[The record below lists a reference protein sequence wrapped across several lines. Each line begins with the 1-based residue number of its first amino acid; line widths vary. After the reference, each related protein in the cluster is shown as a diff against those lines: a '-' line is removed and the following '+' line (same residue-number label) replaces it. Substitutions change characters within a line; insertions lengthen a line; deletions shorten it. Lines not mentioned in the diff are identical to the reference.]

1 MKLAFLGRIA
11 LCFLL
16 LLAKQAAAQST
27 TGTVTGVVTDS
38 AGAPVPQANVKLS
51 SEATG
56 FSQTAPTNNDGAYV
70 FPLVAPGSYQITFER
85 EGFQR
90 LVRTF
95 TLEVAQQARIDGQLT
110 IGQVTESVNVSATA
124 VLLEATSSNLGQV
137 VTNRQVTELPLNGRN
152 PFALA
157 ALTPGV
163 TPLASFGAG
172 LTGARGAAQ
181 TAGVNNFTSNGGLTG
196 ANEILLDGI
205 PITVCC
211 QGQPALIPTI
221 DTTEE
226 FKVQT
231 NTSPAEFG
239 RTSGGILNILTKS
252 GTNQFHGTLYEFFR
266 NEKLDSANFFVNR
279 AGTNPIPGR
288 DDRRTPLRY
297 NQYGAAVGGPV
308 VIPKLYNGRDRTF
321 FFANFEITNLRR
333 SLFRTFSVPTAAMRT
348 GNLSEAPFDIYDPAT
363 TAPNPSAPGRYT
375 RTPFP
380 NRMIPS
386 NRIAPVSL
394 NILQLYPQPQ
404 RPGIVN
410 NLDSVA
416 SSRDDD
422 KQISFRAD
430 HNFTQTYRIFG
441 RYSKLWNDHY
451 EPNYW
456 NSASSPAGFN
466 QFIKGHTLVLDQI
479 WTLRPTLL
487 FNFRYGF
494 ARQRNFR
501 DPYSLGTDLGALGF
515 SQLYT
520 TQVQENFLPAI
531 GINGFNGNDETG
543 NQRFT
548 RYSHNLAAATSI
560 VRSSHSMKFG
570 WDGRMFID
578 HNASLGNP
586 GGNFSF
592 GTNFTSGPDPVQAV
606 PGGQAPYLGFASFL
620 LGVPTGGQI
629 TYSDATS
636 QTGFYHALYFQDDWR
651 VTQKLTL
658 NLGLRWEMETGPVE
672 RYNRIAT
679 IDPNIPSPLAQ
690 QTGLP
695 LTGGLEFRGVNGAP
709 RSRYKTDGNN
719 FGPRFGF
726 AYSATQKTV
735 FRGGIG
741 VFYGPGLVRL
751 FNGGNPGFTVT
762 TPFVSTID
770 SVTPVGNLTNPFPSG
785 LFPLAGSS
793 QGAAS
798 QVGAGIAALLWD
810 TPLPYSLQ
818 WNFGVQRELPASI
831 AVNLSYAGNRGV
843 KLPINRQ
850 LNALNPIY
858 YGQPGDASR
867 VAELNATVPNPFYN
881 VITGGTLSAA
891 QIQRNQLLRAY
902 PHFTS
907 FGPNFVGEGNS
918 TYHALQV
925 SLQKRL
931 SHGLLSTFSYTF
943 SKNLGDVNMLT
954 TSFFDAGQNPGYQNE
969 FDRSL
974 DRSVLGSDFPHR
986 LVWSAVY
993 ELPFGRGRSI
1003 GTDMPGWVSAIVGGW
1018 QTNAIYTYQSGQALN
1033 FGVSGAPA
1041 YAGNRASFAG
1051 AASVQTEGSITD
1063 RLGGASGGSGY
1074 LNAAAFRVPRS
1085 FEFGDTPRLDGRN
1098 RGPASTNL
1106 DFSLIKNFFFKEGVK
1121 LQLRGEAFNVTNTPV
1136 FGLPN
1141 TTVGNPGFGVIGSQA
1156 NQPRNLQIA
1165 LKLVW

>member
-1 MKLAFLGRIA
+1 M
-11 LCFLL
+11 LL
-16 LLAKQAAAQST
+16 VGILLTVPAVAQT
-27 TGTVTGVVTDS
+27 TAGTVTGIITDS
-38 AGAPVPQANVKLS
+38 AGAAIPQATVKLS

-56 FSQTAPTNNDGAYV
+56 FAQTVTTGGEGAYV
-70 FPLVAPGSYQITFER
+70 FPLVSPGSYQITVER

-90 LVRTF
+90 LVRAF
-95 TLEVAQQARIDGQLT
+95 ALEVAQQARIDAQLT
-110 IGQVTESVNVSATA
+110 VGQITESVNVSASA
-124 VLLEATSSNLGQV
+124 VLLETTSSNLGQV

-172 LTGARGAAQ
+172 LTAARGAAQ
-181 TAGVNNFTSNGGLTG
+181 TAGVNNFTANGGMTG

-252 GTNQFHGTLYEFFR
+252 GTNRFRGSAYEFFR
-266 NEKLDSANFFVNR
+266 NEKLDAANFFVNR

-288 DDRRTPLRY
+288 ADRRTPLRY
-297 NQYGAAVGGPV
+297 NQYGAAAGGPV
-308 VIPKLYNGRDRTF
+308 VLPKLYNGRDRTF

-348 GNLSEAPFDIYDPAT
+348 GDLSEAPFDIFDPLT
-363 TAPNPSAPGRYT
+363 TTPNPSAPGRYT
-375 RTPFP
+375 RTAFP
-380 NRMIPS
+380 NKLIPA
-386 NRIAPVSL
+386 NRIPAVSR
-394 NILQLYPQPQ
+394 NILQLYPLPQ

-422 KQISFRAD
+422 KQLSFRVD
-430 HNFTQTYRIFG
+430 HNFTQKYRIFG
-441 RYSKLWNDHY
+441 RYSRLWNDHY

-456 NSASSPAGFN
+456 NSVSSPAGFN
-466 QFIKGHTLVLDQI
+466 QFIKSHTLVLDQI
-479 WTLRPTLL
+479 WTLKPTLL

-520 TQVQENFLPAI
+520 TQVQERFLPAI
-531 GINGFNGNDETG
+531 SITGFNGNDETG

-548 RYSHNLAAATSI
+548 RYSHNLAAAVSV
-560 VRSSHSMKFG
+560 VRSSHNMKFG

-592 GTNFTSGPDPVQAV
+592 ASTFTSGPDPVQAV
-606 PGGQAPYLGFASFL
+606 PGGQAPFLGFATFL
-620 LGVPTGGQI
+620 LGTPTSGQI

-636 QTGFYHALYFQDDWR
+636 QTGYYHALYFQDDWR

-679 IDPNIPSPLAQ
+679 VEPDIPSPLAQ
-690 QTGLP
+690 PTGLP
-695 LTGGLEFRGVNGAP
+695 LRGGLEFRGVNGAP
-709 RSRYKTDGNN
+709 RSRYNTDANN
-719 FGPRFGF
+719 IGPRFGF

-751 FNGGNPGFTVT
+751 FNAGNPGFTVT
-762 TPFVSTID
+762 TPFVATID
-770 SVTPVGNLTNPFPSG
+770 SVTPVGNLTNPFPTG
-785 LFPLAGSS
+785 LFPLTGSS

-798 QVGAGIAALLWD
+798 LVGGSVSALKWD
-810 TPLPYSLQ
+810 TPLPYSAQ

-831 AVNLSYAGNRGV
+831 AVNISYAGNHGV
-843 KLPINRQ
+843 RLPINRN
-850 LNALNPIY
+850 LNALNPVY
-858 YGQPGDASR
+858 YGAPGDAAR
-867 VAELNATVPNPFYN
+867 VAELNATVPNPFFG
-881 VITGGTLSAA
+881 IISGGTLAAA
-891 QIQRNQLLRAY
+891 QVQRNQLLRAY
-902 PHFTS
+902 PHFIG
-907 FGPNFVGEGNS
+907 FGNNFVGEGNS
-918 TYHALQV
+918 TYHALQLSV
-925 SLQKRL
+925 QKRL

-943 SKNLGDVNMLT
+943 SKNIGDVNMLT

-974 DRSVLGSDFPHR
+974 DRSVLGADFPYR

-993 ELPFGRGRSI
+993 ELPFGRGRRI
-1003 GTDMPGWVSAIVGGW
+1003 GKDVSGWLNTIVGGW

-1033 FGVSGAPA
+1033 FGVAGAPA
-1041 YAGNRASFAG
+1041 YAGNRASFTG
-1051 AASVQTEGSITD
+1051 VTQVQTEGDVTG
-1063 RLGGASGGSGY
+1063 RLRRIGRSGIPERSGIPRSTFIRVRRYTASGREES
-1074 LNAAAFRVPRS
+1074 RS
-1085 FEFGDTPRLDGRN
+1085 VICESRFLACKEFLFHRIR
-1098 RGPASTNL
+1098 
-1106 DFSLIKNFFFKEGVK
+1106 K
-1121 LQLRGEAFNVTNTPV
+1121 
-1136 FGLPN
+1136 
-1141 TTVGNPGFGVIGSQA
+1141 
-1156 NQPRNLQIA
+1156 IA
-1165 LKLVW
+1165 VSR

>member
-1 MKLAFLGRIA
+1 MSMSRRFAFVPLFGV
-11 LCFLL
+11 
-16 LLAKQAAAQST
+16 LLAMPSIAQT
-27 TGTVTGVVTDS
+27 TAGTVTGIITDS
-38 AGAPVPQANVKLS
+38 AGAAVPQANVKLS
-51 SEATG
+51 GEATG
-56 FSQTAPTNNDGAYV
+56 FSQTTTTSSEGAYV
-70 FPLVAPGSYQITFER
+70 FPLVQPGSYQISVER

-95 TLEVAQQARIDGQLT
+95 TLEVAQQARVDAQLT
-110 IGQVTESVNVSATA
+110 VGQVNESVNVSASG

-181 TAGVNNFTSNGGLTG
+181 TAGVNNFTANGGMTG

-252 GTNQFHGTLYEFFR
+252 GTNQFHGTAYEFFR
-266 NEKLDSANFFVNR
+266 NEKLDAANFFVNR

-288 DDRRTPLRY
+288 ADRRTPLRY
-297 NQYGAAVGGPV
+297 NQYGAAAGGPV
-308 VIPKLYNGRDRTF
+308 VLPKLYNGKDRTF

-333 SLFRTFSVPTAAMRT
+333 SLFRTFRVPTAAMRT
-348 GNLSEAPFDIYDPAT
+348 GDLSEAPFDIFDPST
-363 TAPNPSAPGRYT
+363 TAPNPAAAGRYT
-375 RTPFP
+375 RTPFAGKLIP
-380 NRMIPS
+380 AARMS
-386 NRIAPVSL
+386 SVAR
-394 NILQLYPQPQ
+394 NILQLYPLPQ
-404 RPGIVN
+404 RSGIVN

-422 KQISFRAD
+422 KQLSFRVD
-430 HNFTQTYRIFG
+430 HNFTQRYRIFG
-441 RYSKLWNDHY
+441 RYSRLWNDHY

-466 QFIKGHTLVLDQI
+466 QFIKSHTLVLDQI
-479 WTLRPTLL
+479 WTLKPTLL

-520 TQVQENFLPAI
+520 TQVQERFLPAI
-531 GINGFNGNDETG
+531 GINGFDGNSETG

-548 RYSHNLAAATSI
+548 RYSHNLAAAVSL
-560 VRSSHSMKFG
+560 VRSSHTMKFG

-592 GTNFTSGPDPVQAV
+592 SSTFTSGPDPVQAV
-606 PGGQAPYLGFASFL
+606 PGGQAPFLGFGSFL
-620 LGVPTGGQI
+620 LGVPTGGLL

-636 QTGFYHALYFQDDWR
+636 QNGFYHALYFQDDWR

-672 RYNRIAT
+672 RYNRLAT
-679 IDPNIPSPLAQ
+679 VEPDIVSPLAQ
-690 QTGLP
+690 STGLP
-695 LTGGLEFRGVNGAP
+695 LRGGLEFRGVNGAP
-709 RSRYKTDGNN
+709 RSRYKTDANN
-719 FGPRFGF
+719 LGPRLGF
-726 AYSATQKTV
+726 AYSANPKTV
-735 FRGGIG
+735 IRGGIG

-751 FNGGNPGFTVT
+751 FNAGNPGFTVT
-762 TPFVSTID
+762 TPFVATID
-770 SVTPVGNLTNPFPSG
+770 SVTPVGSLTNPFPSG
-785 LFPLAGSS
+785 LFPLTGSS

-798 QVGAGIAALLWD
+798 LVGGSVSALRWN
-810 TPLPYSLQ
+810 TPLPYSTQ

-831 AVNLSYAGNRGV
+831 AVNLSYAGNHGV
-843 KLPINRQ
+843 RLPINRN
-850 LNALNPIY
+850 LNALNPVY
-858 YGQPGDASR
+858 YGAPGDSAR
-867 VAELNATVPNPFYN
+867 VAELNGTVPNPFAGI
-881 VITGGTLSAA
+881 ITGGTLAAA
-891 QIQRNQLLRAY
+891 QVQRNQLLRAY
-902 PHFTS
+902 PQFIG
-907 FGPNFVGEGNS
+907 FGNNFLGEGSS

-925 SLQKRL
+925 SVQKRL

-943 SKNLGDVNMLT
+943 SKNIGNVNMLT

-969 FDRSL
+969 FNRSL

-986 LVWSAVY
+986 VVGSAVY
-993 ELPFGRGRSI
+993 ELPFGRGRSV
-1003 GTDMPGWVSAIVGGW
+1003 GKNASRWVNAIVGGW
-1018 QTNAIYTYQSGQALN
+1018 QANAIYTYQSGQALN

-1041 YAGNRASFAG
+1041 YAGNRASFTGVAP
-1051 AASVQTEGSITD
+1051 VKTEGDVTN
-1063 RLGGASGGSGY
+1063 RLGGVSGGPGY
-1074 LNAAAFRVPRS
+1074 LNAAGFRLPRS
-1085 FEFGDTPRLDGRN
+1085 FEFGDTPRLDSRT
-1098 RGPASTNL
+1098 RGPSSVNL
-1106 DFSLIKNFFFKEGVK
+1106 DFSLVKNFYLRESMK

-1141 TTVGNPGFGVIGSQA
+1141 TAVGNPGFGVIGSQS